1 MDLLFT
7 VWRWT
12 FSWRFVLKLKTKKI
26 YLSRKFFLQVLLL
39 LVSLDTLNCQWA
51 LAKKNCFLL
60 FLFFFFSFWKVSF
73 LCFLKC
79 ALDAN
84 DKWKKSE
91 WREEKLKFLGISNQV
106 VSICTAIVLVA
117 SVFFFFL
124 TGLVFGLWWSLL
136 TKKKRKSIKDGKWRK
151 I

>member
-60 FLFFFFSFWKVSF
+60 FLFFFFLFGKCRFYAFWSVHWMPMINEKKVNEEKRSWSFWELVI
-73 LCFLKC
+73 
-79 ALDAN
+79 
-84 DKWKKSE
+84 
-91 WREEKLKFLGISNQV
+91 KLYLSARLSYWWHQ
-106 VSICTAIVLVA
+106 
-117 SVFFFFL
+117 FFFFFWQVWC
-124 TGLVFGLWWSLL
+124 LVFDDHFWP
-136 TKKKRKSIKDGKWRK
+136 KKKEKA
-151 I
+151 